1 MTCLELR
8 FFSGFDAVWKNA
20 GQPGE
25 PVRDLA
31 LHKVQALLAY
41 LVLHHERTHT
51 RAYLA
56 GLLWPDVSEEKARTS
71 LRTALAILRK
81 QLEIT
86 PGLERGAYLYADEL
100 SVRWQP
106 KAEWW
111 CDAVEFARLIEQAR
125 KSNRSEDYES
135 ASHLY
140 TGTLL
145 DGWYDDWVLPLQERW
160 QQWYADALERLII
173 RYEELH
179 NAKRALDAAQRLI
192 HLDPL
197 REDAYRAVMRAYA
210 ALGERA
216 MVREQYYRCKHVLA
230 TQLRVNPS
238 KATVQLYRTLMS
250 ADPSQGTST
259 GEGEKSVVAPA
270 NPPQPVLPAPVAP
283 VSSVVTPESGL
294 PMVGREAELTEL
306 LRIWDATRHGQGGLI
321 MLEGEA
327 GIGKTRLIQALAT
340 QATGAGGMNLTGG
353 AYTLG
358 ASVPF
363 APLLE
368 AIRAPLL
375 ETPSPLLSGLA
386 PAWRA
391 ELAMLWP
398 ALWAVW
404 SDLPPNP
411 PLPSDHSQL
420 RLFEALTQL
429 VLHVSRNQPV
439 LLVLE
444 DMHWADSSTMS
455 WLGYILRGRRF
466 TNAPVMLVLTLRPE
480 EMVSQPALQEWH
492 RMVLATSGLQRQTL
506 GRLEQSDVSS
516 IVAALLNENRTTGQE
531 ANLSS
536 QLIQRLYTKSDG
548 NPLFV
553 VELVRSW
560 QTAGLLAA
568 AVEGTPPALQGF
580 AAATEAEPALPL
592 PQRLQIIIAER
603 IAHLG
608 ENAQILLRAAAAIG
622 QTIPATLL
630 LEASELERET
640 ALAALE
646 ELMQHGVLVSGAG
659 DQLHFSHEKLRET
672 MYTGMNQFRQRA
684 LHRKIAAVLEK
695 QDPSLSSDLA
705 EQLAYHYG
713 LSDQPARAL
722 EYEIQAGDRAVALG
736 ALPVAARYYTRSISR
751 LEQQPVSAER
761 DRRLLAIYLRLFPAI
776 YRRDPPASSLERL
789 RAAEQLALKLDD
801 HVALAEIYLARGRI
815 YFISGKQPE
824 ADAEY
829 QRSLVEQDSMASA
842 DLAGEE
848 IPGYGVNRGW
858 TYMLM
863 GQSLYAQGNHRQ
875 AYTYLLRS
883 LPELERVGSLHE
895 IGRCNTR
902 LAGCTFYLMGD
913 YDRTMH
919 YLDHAQRMAEI
930 ANDSLLQSD
939 IAMSRAHFRLR
950 YSNWKEGLEEMRHAQ
965 ALAEQVQDTVV
976 WLLCLY
982 MGGYAAFR
990 QGDKLRGR
998 ADLEQAFASMRTL
1011 GIKLHFGVAGA
1022 FLAEVLW
1029 EDAETSRALAV
1040 VQEAYTVASD
1050 NNDYHSQSVAAR
1062 VLGTL
1067 LARNDQRTEGERYL
1081 RESLEI
1087 ARQHEIQPFIAEAAL
1102 ALAYFYRQAGSAEQA
1117 ARYYD
1122 QARTFYLRTNMSR
1135 WLDLFDEPTANY
1147 AFEAED

>member
-1 MTCLELR
+1 MTCLELH
-8 FFSGFDAVWKNA
+8 FFGSFDAAWRDA
-20 GQPGE
+20 GQPAE

-81 QLEIT
+81 QLEIA

-111 CDAVEFARLIEQAR
+111 CDAVEFVRQIEQAR
-125 KSNRSEDYES
+125 KSNRSEDYET
-135 ASHLY
+135 ASQLY

-173 RYEELH
+173 CYEEQH
-179 NAKRALDAAQRLI
+179 NAKAALDAAQRLI

-197 REDAYRAVMRAYA
+197 REDAYRALMRAYA

-216 MVREQYYRCKHVLA
+216 MVREHYYRCKQVLA

-238 KATVQLYRTLMS
+238 KATIQLYRTLMS
-250 ADPSQGTST
+250 TDISHAVST
-259 GEGEKSVVAPA
+259 GEGEKAVSLPATQPQPTPPAPA
-270 NPPQPVLPAPVAP
+270 QH
-283 VSSVVTPESGL
+283 VSPESGL
-294 PMVGREAELTEL
+294 PMVGRETELAEL
-306 LRIWDATRHGQGGLI
+306 LRIWGATRRGQGSVV

-327 GIGKTRLIQALAT
+327 GIGKTRLLQALSNHTVA
-340 QATGAGGMNLTGG
+340 AGGLNLTGG

-363 APLLE
+363 APVLE

-375 ETPSPLLSGLA
+375 ETPSLLLSGLA

-429 VLHVSRNQPV
+429 VLHVSRSQPV

-444 DMHWADSSTMS
+444 EMHWADSSTMS

-466 TNAPVMLVLTLRPE
+466 TNAPVMLILTLRPE
-480 EMVSQPALQEWH
+480 EMVSQPALQEWQ
-492 RMVLATSGLQRQTL
+492 RMVLSTPGLHRLAL
-506 GRLEQSDVSS
+506 GRLAPADVSS
-516 IVAALLNENRTTGQE
+516 IVTALLNEHRSE
-531 ANLSS
+531 ANLPS
-536 QLIQRLYTKSDG
+536 QVIQRLYTKSDG

-553 VELVRSW
+553 VELMRSW
-560 QTAGLLAA
+560 QAAGLLDLTQPA
-568 AVEGTPPALQGF
+568 EGTPPALQSVT
-580 AAATEAEPALPL
+580 AATEAEPSLPL

-603 IAHLG
+603 IAHLS
-608 ENAQILLRAAAAIG
+608 ENAQSLLRTAAAIG
-622 QTIPATLL
+622 QTIPASLL
-630 LEASELERET
+630 LEAGELEHAL
-640 ALAALE
+640 ALAALD
-646 ELMQHGVLVSGAG
+646 ELLRHGVLVSGAG

-672 MYTGMNQFRQRA
+672 MYTGMNQLRQRA
-684 LHRKIAAVLEK
+684 LHGRIAAVLEK
-695 QDPSLSSDLA
+695 QNPNLYSDLA
-705 EQLAYHYG
+705 EQLAYHYS
-713 LSDQPARAL
+713 LSNQPARAL

-736 ALPVAARYYTRSISR
+736 ALSVAARYYIQAISR
-751 LEQQPVSAER
+751 LEQEPVHEER
-761 DRRLLAIYLRLFPAI
+761 DPRLLRIYLRLFPAI
-776 YRRDPPASSLERL
+776 YRRDPPASTLDRL
-789 RAAEQLALKLDD
+789 RTAEQLALKLDD

-815 YFISGKQPE
+815 YFISGKQQE

-829 QRSLVEQDSMASA
+829 QRSLAEQDRMANTEPV
-842 DLAGEE
+842 GEE
-848 IPGYGVNRGW
+848 VTSSGVNRGW
-858 TYMLM
+858 TYMLI

-883 LPELERVGSLHE
+883 LPELEQVGSLHE

-902 LAGCTFYLMGD
+902 LAGCVFYLMGD

-930 ANDSLLQSD
+930 VNDGLLQSD
-939 IAMSRAHFRLR
+939 TAMSRAHFRLR
-950 YSNWKEGLEEMRHAQ
+950 YSNWKEGLEDLRQAQ
-965 ALAEQVQDTVV
+965 VLAEQVQDTVV

-990 QGDKLRGR
+990 QGEKLRGR

-1011 GIKLHFGVAGA
+1011 GIRLHFGVAGA
-1022 FLAEVLW
+1022 YLAEILW
-1029 EDAETSRALAV
+1029 EDGESNRALAV
-1040 VQEAYTVASD
+1040 AHEAYTVARD
-1050 NNDYHSQSVAAR
+1050 NNDYHSLSVAER
-1062 VLGTL
+1062 VLGEL
-1067 LARNDQRTEGERYL
+1067 LARTGKRDEGERYL
-1081 RESLEI
+1081 HESLEI
-1087 ARQHEIQPFIAEAAL
+1087 SRRHEIQPFIAEAAL
-1102 ALAYFYRQAGSAEQA
+1102 ALANFYRQAGLADQA

-1122 QARTFYLRTNMSR
+1122 QARTFYLRANMSR
-1135 WLDLFDEPTANY
+1135 WLDLFEEDTANY
-1147 AFEAED
+1147 ALESED